1 MASVECGPHGYTTCT
16 FGNAKRQ
23 TKEEDANTTFI
34 AATIATSLV
43 LFFVF
48 CFAVVVC
55 YRVFGDSSKT
65 NPEANNDIE
74 LGAVPQRDAPAE
86 PTVPRPVAVYGRRRS
101 ISPAPP
107 SYHTPS
113 PEGAEDDP
121 PVDGNSKK

>member
-1 MASVECGPHGYTTCT
+1 MASVECRPHGYTTCT

-23 TKEEDANTTFI
+23 TKEEDQNKTFI
-34 AATIATSLV
+34 AATIATVLVV
-43 LFFVF
+43 LFAF

-86 PTVPRPVAVYGRRRS
+86 PTFPRPVAVRGRRRS

-107 SYHTPS
+107 PYHTPS
-113 PEGAEDDP
+113 PEGLEEDLA
-121 PVDGNSKK
+121 VNGISKK

>member
-34 AATIATSLV
+34 AVTITAALV
-43 LFFVF
+43 LFFGC
-48 CFAVVVC
+48 CFAVFVC

-65 NPEANNDIE
+65 NPEVNNDIE

-86 PTVPRPVAVYGRRRS
+86 PTVLQPVAVRGRRRS

-107 SYHTPS
+107 PYHTPS
-113 PEGAEDDP
+113 PQGLEEDLA
-121 PVDGNSKK
+121 VDGISKK